1 MLRTNLLVALFFLF
15 AISISIPSNISAEYL
30 EEIKDDPVQSL
41 FSEAVL
47 QSHLSEKVCLLH
59 LSFSMISYIK
69 SMTDTKSKLTLRIS
83 NYNFRQLHGG
93 YKKRKLNETSA
104 KVPAQSIPKER
115 ELM

>member
-47 QSHLSEKVCLLH
+47 QSHLSEKVYLLH
-59 LSFSMISYIK
+59 LSFSMISY
-69 SMTDTKSKLTLRIS
+69 SLTDTKSKLTLRIS

-115 ELM
+115 EPM